1 MSNKLKT
8 NDIGGLLE
16 DEKDFFYE
24 RFAYWKGIVR
34 SESLAIQNAL
44 EDLQRFKE
52 DKNESK

>member
-1 MSNKLKT
+1 MKKIKT
-8 NDIGGLLE
+8 EDIGGLLE